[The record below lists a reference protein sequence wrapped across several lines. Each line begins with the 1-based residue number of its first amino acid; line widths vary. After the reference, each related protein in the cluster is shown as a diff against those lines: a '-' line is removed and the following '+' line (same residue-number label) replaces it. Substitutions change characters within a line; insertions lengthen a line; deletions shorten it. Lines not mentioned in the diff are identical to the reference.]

1 MDINGMKINKPDYLP
16 EHINWHGANSAE
28 QLSEELNQTIG
39 QLLSQALSQDQRAS
53 LAVSGGRTPIAL
65 FEKLSTFELDW
76 SKIDLSLVDERWVP
90 SISDDSNEHLVRTHL
105 LVNYASKANFIPM
118 KNEAKTAFDGLAECE
133 KSLQNIKQPFDVVV
147 LGMGNDGHTASLFPC
162 SEELTL
168 AMDPDYQHTCI
179 ATTPTSAPYQR
190 MSLSR
195 NAISRAN
202 NIILHITGEDKLS
215 TFELAMNNKD
225 ASQMPI
231 YAFLTQPMSIYWC
244 S

>member
-1 MDINGMKINKPDYLP
+1 MGINGMKINKPDYLP
-16 EHINWHGANSAE
+16 EHINWHGVNSAE
-28 QLSEELNQTIG
+28 QLSEELSQTIG
-39 QLLSQALSQDQRAS
+39 QLFSQGLSQDQRAS

-76 SKIDLSLVDERWVP
+76 SKIDLSLVDERWVEV
-90 SISDDSNEHLVRTHL
+90 SHVDSNEALVRKHL
-105 LVNYASKANFIPM
+105 LQNNASQAVFIPI
-118 KNEAKTAFDGLAECE
+118 KNNAKSAKDGQPTCE
-133 KSLQNIKQPFDVVV
+133 QALSQAKQPFDVVV

-179 ATTPTSAPYQR
+179 ATTPTSASYQR

-195 NAISRAN
+195 SAISRAN
-202 NIILHITGEDKLS
+202 NIILHITGKDKLS
-215 TFELAMNNKD
+215 TLELAMNNKD

-244 S
+244 P

>member
-1 MDINGMKINKPDYLP
+1 MDMNGMKIDNPTYLP
-16 EHINWHGANSAE
+16 QHINWHGANSAE
-28 QLSEELNQTIG
+28 QLSEDLSQTIR

-53 LAVSGGRTPIAL
+53 LAVSGGRTPVAL
-65 FEKLSTFELDW
+65 FERLSQSRLEW
-76 SKIDLSLVDERWVP
+76 SKIDLTLVDERWVEV
-90 SISDDSNEHLVRTHL
+90 SHVDSNEALVRKHL
-105 LVNYASKANFIPM
+105 LQNNASQAAFIPI
-118 KNEAKTAFDGLAECE
+118 KNNAKNAKDGQPACE
-133 KSLQNIKQPFDVVV
+133 QALSQAKQPFDVVV

-168 AMDPDYQHTCI
+168 AMDPDYQHNCI

-195 NAISRAN
+195 SAISHAN
-202 NIILHITGEDKLS
+202 NIILHIIGEDKLS
-215 TFELAMNNKD
+215 TLELAMNNKD

-244 S
+244 P